1 MYLLTQKITFGD
13 FVLLTDERESRIE
26 LGSVGQDIS
35 IKCPYDI
42 KYTNELKYLC
52 KNEGV
57 ACKDRVRTEIK
68 DKWVNSPYKDKK
80 RFSLYDNTTG
90 GVFIVSITNLTKED
104 AGIYWCG
111 VHVSFQKNSSLSV
124 DNITEVILNV
134 KNGNGSTLLL
144 L

>member
-57 ACKDRVRTEIK
+57 ACKDRILIWIK
-68 DKWVNSPYKDKK
+68 DKWVKD
-80 RFSLYDNTTG
+80 
-90 GVFIVSITNLTKED
+90 
-104 AGIYWCG
+104 
-111 VHVSFQKNSSLSV
+111 SLS
-124 DNITEVILNV
+124 TTTPLEE
-134 KNGNGSTLLL
+134 SS
-144 L
+144 